1 MSQNDDYIDV
11 EVMQDDRRRR
21 PPKSANLGCLLAF
34 LPFIVIF
41 LIIFGPI
48 YLWNQCRID
57 VPSKHMAILIK
68 KTGKDLPNGVE
79 IAPSDEYKG
88 VQAKVLREG
97 RYFKPTK
104 YNPYFYDWIV
114 VPQIEIPEGK
124 LGVRIRLYGDN
135 LEPGELIAFDENQKG
150 IVADVLEPARYA
162 INAWVVDTDQRRY
175 DSYAEHI
182 ELHDPVTVP
191 AGFKGVV
198 TNLSGPMPDD
208 PNVLLVP
215 EGNRGVQETALH
227 PGTYYVNPYVTRV
240 NLVDCRSQRFNLA
253 EEGDMGF
260 PSKDGF
266 WVRLDGVI
274 EFRVKPDMA
283 SHVYVVYN
291 DTANG
296 EAIDEEIINKII
308 LPNAR
313 SFCRLRGSSHS
324 GREFIQGDT
333 RAQFQKDFQE
343 ALAQTCDSQGVEVIQ
358 ALITK
363 IRPPEKIAQP
373 VRERQIALQT
383 EQQYGREIEQQ
394 VSEQEL
400 AVEKE
405 MVSRKQAIVEAEQAV
420 VKVVTE
426 AKRAQEVAVIEANQR
441 LKVAEFELKAAEDQ
455 ATAVTARG
463 KAAAD
468 VIRFDNEAEAA
479 GWRKSVE
486 AFSGEGNEFARW
498 VFLKKIAPAF
508 RSMMVNTADSP
519 LMDVFGD
526 FGTEQ
531 GATVKTVPTR
541 TVSTAKPPVE
551 SVTEDEND

>member
-1 MSQNDDYIDV
+1 MAQDDDYIDAQLIGS
-11 EVMQDDRRRR
+11 ERTRRV
-21 PPKSANLGCLLAF
+21 PAAHYGCLMAF
-34 LPFIVIF
+34 LPFFVIF
-41 LIIFGPI
+41 GLVFGVI
-48 YLWNQCRID
+48 YVWNACVID
-57 VPSKHMAILIK
+57 VPSKHMAIMIK

-79 IAPSDEYKG
+79 LAPGPEYKG
-88 VQAKVLREG
+88 VQAEILREG
-97 RYFKPTK
+97 RHIKPTV
-104 YNPYFYDWIV
+104 YNPYFYDWLI

-135 LEPGELIAFDENQKG
+135 LAPGDLIAFEETQKG
-150 IVADVLEPARYA
+150 IVADVLTPGRYF
-162 INAWVVDTDQRRY
+162 INAWIVGTDERRY

-182 ELHDPVTVP
+182 ELHEPVTVP

-208 PNVLLVP
+208 PDVLLVP
-215 EGNRGVQETALH
+215 EGRRGVQEKALE
-227 PGTYYVNPYVTRV
+227 PGTYYVNPYMTRI

-274 EFRVKPDMA
+274 EFRVKPEMA

-291 DTANG
+291 DTKNG
-296 EAIDEEIINKII
+296 EAIDEEIVNKII

-313 SFCRLRGSSHS
+313 SFCRLRGSNHS

-333 RAQFQKDFQE
+333 RAQFQEDFQE
-343 ALAQTCDSQGVEVIQ
+343 AMAKTCDSQGVEVIQ

-363 IRPPEKIAQP
+363 IRPPEKIAEP
-373 VRERQIALQT
+373 VRARQIALQT

-400 AVEKE
+400 AVEQE
-405 MVSRKQAIVEAEQAV
+405 LVKQKKSIVEADQAV

-426 AKRAQEVAVIEANQR
+426 AKRQQEVALIEANQR
-441 LKVAEFELKAAEDQ
+441 LKVAEYELKAAQDEAA
-455 ATAVTARG
+455 ATLAMG
-463 KAAAD
+463 KATAD

-519 LMDVFGD
+519 LMDMFGN
-526 FGTEQ
+526 FEESTEASK
-531 GATVKTVPTR
+531 ATPEVKTTAAPVS
-541 TVSTAKPPVE
+541 TVSTPTV
-551 SVTEDEND
+551 D